1 MIEVKDWEKE
11 PAQGVVR
18 RFIDVKKALEGQLKR
33 RTVFLFYS
41 ESGLSEKAAVLLH
54 EAGILVL
61 DPEKLAGFEVFP
73 QL

>member
-1 MIEVKDWEKE
+1 
-11 PAQGVVR
+11 
-18 RFIDVKKALEGQLKR
+18 
-33 RTVFLFYS
+33 
-41 ESGLSEKAAVLLH
+41 VLLH